1 MGSVA
6 STCYMKLPLSSKAR
20 HPDSIMSDPGD
31 VNRFYCHCCRDSF
44 LKPICP
50 PADNRFTKILGA
62 GILLAAMFAGGGVD
76 SFYIGGII
84 LFGLSGLA
92 MFWGA
97 EIRSRLPSVCPVC
110 RSTNFSR
117 QPKAA
122 DEKK

>member
-1 MGSVA
+1 
-6 STCYMKLPLSSKAR
+6 
-20 HPDSIMSDPGD
+20 MSDPGD

-50 PADNRFTKILGA
+50 PADNRFTKMLGA
-62 GILLAAMFAGGGVD
+62 VILLAAMLAGGG
-76 SFYIGGII
+76 SGII
-84 LFGLSGLA
+84 LLGLSGLA

-110 RSTNFSR
+110 HSTNFSR